1 MINHSH
7 CLFSDISANTIDLL
21 TLLPVG
27 SNSLKSR
34 KQVYGFKSMSE
45 ESPISEITSGFY
57 HQTYHL
63 WNNQRIISYHQTVSN
78 SVECP
83 ALQFVDPSIG
93 IVTCECS
100 EPIPTSQL
108 GSSSGI
114 DMYKTWC
121 LNPGWTCSK
130 KKHLRNQ
137 ENPGIMWTCL
147 YGKFKPLW
155 NCVANIDVLLPISGT
170 KNHYTIRHLPV
181 FLWLDRIPHF
191 IPLLIITF

>member
-1 MINHSH
+1 
-7 CLFSDISANTIDLL
+7 
-21 TLLPVG
+21 
-27 SNSLKSR
+27 
-34 KQVYGFKSMSE
+34 MSE

-83 ALQFVDPSIG
+83 ALHVDPSIG
-93 IVTCECS
+93 IVTCESCECS

-114 DMYKTWC
+114 DMYKTRC

-130 KKHLRNQ
+130 KNIFETKKTQ
-137 ENPGIMWTCL
+137 ESCERASTANLSHCGTVWPTSMCCFLSVGRRIIIQSDTSLSFSDWIGYRISSHCL
-147 YGKFKPLW
+147 SSLFKQ
-155 NCVANIDVLLPISGT
+155 
-170 KNHYTIRHLPV
+170 
-181 FLWLDRIPHF
+181 
-191 IPLLIITF
+191 TFCHSNGHGLEQFHRV